1 MANSKTPA
9 QVVAA
14 ARSQAKITTPE
25 LIEHL
30 FDDFLNYMVIV
41 KGPMILQS

>member
-30 FDDFLNYMVIV
+30 FDDFFELVIV